1 MNLAASIEE
10 AVRQFP
16 ELPAIADGTI
26 SLSYRE
32 FHARAMAL
40 VHFFKRE
47 GIRPGDRMA
56 IRLPNVTDVMTL
68 AYATWWAGAV
78 FVPLNTRFSAVDLA
92 EIVKDVEPRY
102 LVLPEHDK
110 QLLPLTQLPGFT
122 TVLWAEQSSDTPQH
136 LNHIVAQNREPSLWE
151 PMEPRKDT
159 DPALIMYTSGT
170 TGRPKGVIQTHR
182 NNTAAIQMLGNTWQ
196 VTRHDRFLVSVPLF
210 HVGGMQTSTLP
221 ALALGAQVT
230 LVPHWRAEDWIK
242 AAAAFRPTIFAL
254 VPAMIVDLIH
264 WAQTHPES
272 KPDLSQVRMGL
283 MGGSPTWPAV
293 VSQFHA
299 LFGVS
304 LRELYGQTELTGLS
318 VTYRDHEPWR
328 QRSMGRPQSQVLD
341 AAIYESDDIIY
352 PLKPTVTGELLF
364 RGETVSP
371 GYWHQPEQTR
381 QKWIDGWFRTG
392 DIVSVDEDEYLY
404 YRDRVDDMIISGGEN
419 IYPAEVEAH
428 LTQLP
433 PIQEVA
439 VIGTPHPRWGEQVT
453 AVIVL
458 KGEETNKEDLR
469 RQIDSLD
476 ALASYKRPRRI
487 EFVPSLPRTG
497 SGKVNKALLK
507 QQYHTI

>member
-47 GIRPGDRMA
+47 GIRPGDRIA

-230 LVPHWRAEDWIK
+230 LVPHLACRRLDK
-242 AAAAFRPTIFAL
+242 GSSR
-254 VPAMIVDLIH
+254 VPAYDIRSGPGHDRRLDSLGSDPPGVETGPI
-264 WAQTHPES
+264 PS
-272 KPDLSQVRMGL
+272 PNGPDGGL
-283 MGGSPTWPAV
+283 
-293 VSQFHA
+293 
-299 LFGVS
+299 
-304 LRELYGQTELTGLS
+304 
-318 VTYRDHEPWR
+318 
-328 QRSMGRPQSQVLD
+328 
-341 AAIYESDDIIY
+341 
-352 PLKPTVTGELLF
+352 
-364 RGETVSP
+364 
-371 GYWHQPEQTR
+371 
-381 QKWIDGWFRTG
+381 
-392 DIVSVDEDEYLY
+392 
-404 YRDRVDDMIISGGEN
+404 
-419 IYPAEVEAH
+419 AH
-428 LTQLP
+428 LACGSVSIPCPL
-433 PIQEVA
+433 
-439 VIGTPHPRWGEQVT
+439 W
-453 AVIVL
+453 
-458 KGEETNKEDLR
+458 
-469 RQIDSLD
+469 SL
-476 ALASYKRPRRI
+476 I
-487 EFVPSLPRTG
+487 T
-497 SGKVNKALLK
+497 
-507 QQYHTI
+507 